1 MGKVRVN
8 PGPVHLKRLFRG
20 RPQRDYK
27 RQRHTIEYIFTH
39 IFPQWGPNS
48 SKRYSQSLGI
58 PPQRLYDWKARWMQ
72 DPEWRPWLYTLRGE
86 HHRVFSDAEERAIAD
101 YIVQNYLVPGALFT
115 DSTFREIAMTAY
127 LEKSDDDQARK
138 QFNCSPGFIASFKQR
153 NRFSSRRAHLKRRP
167 VVSEESK
174 TAWVA
179 RLSTLLRDVAD
190 HTRII
195 NVDESCW
202 RVHPGQLQTWAPTG
216 SQNVSVV
223 ISGSDKESFTVVAA
237 ITAARTKLPLCL
249 IAVGKTSSV
258 EESHFGEIGYHHADH
273 SESGW
278 QTEETFMRWIHWLR
292 ALYDDGNPIWVVLDC
307 YSVHRAE
314 RIRAHAGE
322 LGINFLFVPP
332 GLTDEFQPLDRF
344 VFGALKATSR
354 RLYAL
359 HCRSDPFC
367 SMDKK
372 TAAGFLIRAWEG
384 ISTQVLEEAWA
395 IYDPGLEE

>member
-8 PGPVHLKRLFRG
+8 ARPVHLRRLFRG
-20 RPQRDYK
+20 RPQRDYA
-27 RQRHTIEYIFTH
+27 RQRHTIEHIFTH

-48 SKRYSQSLGI
+48 YKRYSQILGI
-58 PPQRLYDWKARWMQ
+58 PFQRIYEWRARWMREP
-72 DPEWRPWLYTLRGE
+72 DWRPWCYTLRGA
-86 HHRVFSDAEERAIAD
+86 HHRVFSDTEEQAIAD

-115 DSTFREIAMTAY
+115 DSTFRDIAMIAY
-127 LEKSDDDQARK
+127 LEKFSDDQMPK
-138 QFNCSPGFIASFKQR
+138 QFNCSPGFIASFKER

-174 TAWVA
+174 AEWVA
-179 RLSTLLRDVAD
+179 RLAGLLRDVAD

-202 RVHPGQLQTWAPTG
+202 RVHPGMIQTWAPTG
-216 SQNVSVV
+216 SQNVSVA
-223 ISGSDKESFTVVAA
+223 ISGSDKDAFTVIAA

-249 IAVGKTSSV
+249 IATGKTEAV
-258 EESHFGEIGYHHADH
+258 EQSHFGDIGYHHADH

-278 QTEETFMRWIHWLR
+278 QTAETFVRWIHWLR
-292 ALYDDGNPIWVVLDC
+292 TLYDDGDPIWVVLDC

-314 RIRAHAGE
+314 AMRTHAAE
-322 LGINFLFVPP
+322 LGIHFLFIPP

-344 VFGALKATSR
+344 VFGAMKATCR

-359 HCRSDPFC
+359 HCRSNPSC
-367 SMDKK
+367 AMDRKI
-372 TAAGFLIRAWEG
+372 AAAFLIRAWEG
-384 ISTQVLEEAWA
+384 VSTQVLEEAWA
-395 IYDPGLEE
+395 VYDPGDE